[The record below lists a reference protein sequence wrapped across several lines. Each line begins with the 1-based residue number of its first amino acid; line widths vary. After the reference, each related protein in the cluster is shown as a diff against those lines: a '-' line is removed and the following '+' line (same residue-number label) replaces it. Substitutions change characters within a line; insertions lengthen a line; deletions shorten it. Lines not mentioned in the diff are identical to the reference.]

1 MEQIISYIQAT
12 VSGDKP
18 DNIPNQDYI
27 QVFENETIFVGSV
40 SDGLGSSLHS
50 KDGARLACECV
61 IDILKNE
68 NSEVEFN
75 TLSGKITKQW
85 QHLVEQNDGLIKD
98 YRTTNSFVS
107 VFKKDKTLIAG
118 QLGDVMISLRIDGL
132 FRHFETSQKEFSN
145 ETDCLGSGKGEK
157 YKIAKYEFGHSF
169 DFLIAT
175 DGISDEIEPLKLEA
189 FQNYLKDKFQYIT
202 LENRN
207 SELQSEIETIMKDK
221 NNDDKSLLY
230 TWTNRRINESN

>member
-12 VSGDKP
+12 VPGDKP
-18 DNIPNQDYI
+18 DNLPNQDYI
-27 QVFENETIFVGSV
+27 QVFENDTIYIGSV

-61 IDILKNE
+61 VDILKNE
-68 NSEVEFN
+68 NSEVDFN
-75 TLSGKITKQW
+75 ALSDKITKHW
-85 QHLVEQNDGLIKD
+85 QHLVEQNKGLIKD

-107 VFKKDKTLIAG
+107 VLKKEKIILAG

-132 FRHFETSQKEFSN
+132 FRHFEITQKEFSN
-145 ETDCLGSGKGEK
+145 ETDCLGSGKNER

-189 FQNYLKDKFQYIT
+189 FQNYLKDKFQNVST
-202 LENRN
+202 DNRN
-207 SELQSEIETIMKDK
+207 IELQSEIENIMEDK

-230 TWTNRRINESN
+230 TWTNRK

>member
-12 VSGDKP
+12 VPGEKP
-18 DNIPNQDYI
+18 GNIPNQDYI
-27 QVFENETIFVGSV
+27 QLFENDTIFIGSV

-50 KDGARLACECV
+50 KDGAALACECV
-61 IDILKNE
+61 IDILKKE
-68 NSEVEFN
+68 NSEIGFN
-75 TLSGKITKQW
+75 TLSDKITKQW
-85 QHLVEQNDGLIKD
+85 QHLVEQNNGLIKD

-107 VFKKDKTLIAG
+107 VFKKENIILAG

-132 FRHFETSQKEFSN
+132 FRHFETTQKEFSN
-145 ETDCLGSGKGEK
+145 ETDCLGSGKNER

-175 DGISDEIEPLKLEA
+175 DGIGDEIELLKLEA
-189 FQNYLKDKFQYIT
+189 FQNYLKDKFQNVSIDK
-202 LENRN
+202 RN
-207 SELQSEIETIMKDK
+207 IELQSEIENIMKDK

-230 TWTNRRINESN
+230 TWTNRK

>member
-18 DNIPNQDYI
+18 DYIPNQDYI
-27 QVFENETIFVGSV
+27 QVFENDTFFIGSV

-61 IDILKNE
+61 IDILQKE
-68 NSEVEFN
+68 NSEVDFN
-75 TLSGKITKQW
+75 TLSDKITMQW
-85 QHLVEQNDGLIKD
+85 QHLVDQNNGLIKD

-107 VFKKDKTLIAG
+107 VFKNEKIILAG
-118 QLGDVMISLRIDGL
+118 QLGDVMLSIRIDGL
-132 FRHFETSQKEFSN
+132 FRHFETTQKEFSN
-145 ETDCLGSGKGEK
+145 ETDCLGSGKNEQ

-175 DGISDEIEPLKLEA
+175 DGISDEIDPLKLEA
-189 FQNYLKDKFQYIT
+189 FQNYLKNKFQDVSIK
-202 LENRN
+202 NRN
-207 SELQSEIETIMKDK
+207 SELQSEIENIMKDK

-230 TWTNRRINESN
+230 TWTKKE

>member
-12 VSGDKP
+12 ISGDKP

-27 QVFENETIFVGSV
+27 LVFEDDTIFIGSV
-40 SDGLGSSLHS
+40 SDGLGSSIHS
-50 KDGARLACECV
+50 KEGARLACECV
-61 IDILKNE
+61 IDIMKKKV
-68 NSEVEFN
+68 SEIDFN
-75 TLSGKITKQW
+75 TLSDKITKQW
-85 QHLVEQNDGLIKD
+85 QHLVEQNNGLIKD
-98 YRTTNSFVS
+98 YRTTNSFIT
-107 VFKKDKTLIAG
+107 VFKKEKIILAG
-118 QLGDVMISLRIDGL
+118 QLGDVMISIRIDGL
-132 FRHFETSQKEFSN
+132 FRHFEATQKEFSN
-145 ETDCLGSGKGEK
+145 ETDCLGSGKNER

-189 FQNYLKDKFQYIT
+189 FQNYLKDKFQNIS

-207 SELQSEIETIMKDK
+207 SELQSEIEIIMRDK

-230 TWTNRRINESN
+230 TWTNRK

>member
-18 DNIPNQDYI
+18 DNIPNQDYL

-40 SDGLGSSLHS
+40 SDGLGSSLNS

-61 IDILKNE
+61 IDILKSE
-68 NSEVEFN
+68 NLDIEIY
-75 TLSGKITKQW
+75 TLSDKITKQW
-85 QHLVEQNDGLIKD
+85 QHLVEQNNGLIKD
-98 YRTTNSFVS
+98 YRTTNSFIT
-107 VFKKDKTLIAG
+107 VFKKEKIILAG

-132 FRHFETSQKEFSN
+132 FRHFEATQKEFSN
-145 ETDCLGSGKGEK
+145 ETDCLGSGKNER

-189 FQNYLKDKFQYIT
+189 FQNYLKDKFQNIS

-207 SELQSEIETIMKDK
+207 SELQSEIEIIMRDK

-230 TWTNRRINESN
+230 TWTNKK

>member
-18 DNIPNQDYI
+18 DNIPNQDYL

-61 IDILKNE
+61 IDILKKE
-68 NSEVEFN
+68 NSSVDFN
-75 TLSGKITKQW
+75 TLTDKITKQW
-85 QHLVEQNDGLIKD
+85 QQLVVQNNGVIKD

-107 VFKKDKTLIAG
+107 VFKKEKIVLAG
-118 QLGDVMISLRIDGL
+118 QLGDVLISLRIDGL
-132 FRHFETSQKEFSN
+132 FRHFETTQKEFSN
-145 ETDCLGSGKGEK
+145 ETDCLGSGKNER

-189 FQNYLKDKFQYIT
+189 FQNYLKDKFHSVSIET
-202 LENRN
+202 RN
-207 SELQSEIETIMKDK
+207 NELQSEIENIMKDK

-230 TWTNRRINESN
+230 TWTNKK

>member
-18 DNIPNQDYI
+18 DKIPNQDYI
-27 QVFENETIFVGSV
+27 QVFENDTIFIGSV

-50 KDGARLACECV
+50 NDGGRLACECV
-61 IDILKNE
+61 IDILKK
-68 NSEVEFN
+68 EVSVIDFN
-75 TLSGKITKQW
+75 TLSEKITKQW
-85 QHLVEQNDGLIKD
+85 QHLVEKNNGLIKD

-107 VFKKDKTLIAG
+107 VFKKEKIIIAG

-132 FRHFETSQKEFSN
+132 FRHFETTQKEFSN
-145 ETDCLGSGKGEK
+145 ETDCLGSGKNER
-157 YKIAKYEFGHSF
+157 YKISKYEFGHSF

-175 DGISDEIEPLKLEA
+175 DGISDEIEHLKLEA
-189 FQNYLKDKFQYIT
+189 FQNYLKEKFQNIS

-207 SELQSEIETIMKDK
+207 SNLQSEIEITMRDK

-230 TWTNRRINESN
+230 TWTNKK

>member
-27 QVFENETIFVGSV
+27 QVFENDTIFIGSV

-50 KDGARLACECV
+50 KDGAQLACECV
-61 IDILKNE
+61 IDILKKE
-68 NSEVEFN
+68 NSEVDFN
-75 TLSGKITKQW
+75 TLSDKITKQW
-85 QHLVEQNDGLIKD
+85 QHLVKQNNGLIKD

-107 VFKKDKTLIAG
+107 VFKKAKTLIAG

-145 ETDCLGSGKGEK
+145 ETDCLGSGKSEI

-189 FQNYLKDKFQYIT
+189 FQNYLKDKFQNLS

-207 SELQSEIETIMKDK
+207 SELQSEIEIIMKDK

-230 TWTNRRINESN
+230 TWTNKK

>member
-1 MEQIISYIQAT
+1 MEQVITFIQAT
-12 VSGDKP
+12 IAGEKP
-18 DNIPNQDYI
+18 DNLPNQDYI
-27 QVFENETIFVGSV
+27 QVFDNDTIFIGSV

-50 KDGARLACECV
+50 KDGAALACECV

-75 TLSGKITKQW
+75 TLSDKITKQW
-85 QHLVEQNDGLIKD
+85 KHLVEQNNGLIKD

-107 VFKKDKTLIAG
+107 VFKKEKIILAG

-132 FRHFETSQKEFSN
+132 FRHFETTQKEFSN
-145 ETDCLGSGKGEK
+145 ETDCLGSGKYDR
-157 YKIAKYEFGHSF
+157 YKIAKYNFGHSF

-189 FQNYLKDKFQYIT
+189 FQNYLKDKFQIISVD
-202 LENRN
+202 NRN
-207 SELQSEIETIMKDK
+207 IVLQSEIETIMKDK

-230 TWTNRRINESN
+230 TWTSLK

>member
-12 VSGDKP
+12 VPGDKP
-18 DNIPNQDYI
+18 DNLPNQDYI
-27 QVFENETIFVGSV
+27 QVFENDTIFIGSV
-40 SDGLGSSLHS
+40 SDGLGSSLRS
-50 KDGARLACECV
+50 NDGARMACECV

-68 NSEVEFN
+68 NSEVDLN
-75 TLSGKITKQW
+75 TLSDKITRQW
-85 QHLVEQNDGLIKD
+85 QHLVEQNNGLIRD

-107 VFKKDKTLIAG
+107 VFKKEKIILAG

-132 FRHFETSQKEFSN
+132 FRHFETTQKEFSN
-145 ETDCLGSGKGEK
+145 ETDCLGSGKNER

-175 DGISDEIEPLKLEA
+175 DGISDEIDPLKLEA
-189 FQNYLKDKFQYIT
+189 FQNYLKGKFQNVST
-202 LENRN
+202 DKRN
-207 SELQSEIETIMKDK
+207 IELQSEIENIMEDK

-230 TWTNRRINESN
+230 TWTNRK

>member
-85 QHLVEQNDGLIKD
+85 QHLVEQNNGVIKD

-107 VFKKDKTLIAG
+107 VFKKEKIILAG
-118 QLGDVMISLRIDGL
+118 QVGDVMISLRIDGL
-132 FRHFETSQKEFSN
+132 FRHFETTQKEFSN
-145 ETDCLGSGKGEK
+145 ETDCLGSGKNER
-157 YKIAKYEFGHSF
+157 YKIAKYEFGHTF

-189 FQNYLKDKFQYIT
+189 FQNYLKDKFQDVCV
-202 LENRN
+202 ENRN
-207 SELQSEIETIMKDK
+207 SELQSEIEIVMKDK

-230 TWTNRRINESN
+230 TWQTKNI

>member
-27 QVFENETIFVGSV
+27 QVFENENIFIGSV
-40 SDGLGSSLHS
+40 SDGLGSSVNS

-61 IDILKNE
+61 IDILKKQ
-68 NSEVEFN
+68 NSKVDFN
-75 TLSGKITKQW
+75 TLSDKITKQW
-85 QHLVEQNDGLIKD
+85 QQLIKQNNGLIKD
-98 YRTTNSFVS
+98 YRTTNSFIS
-107 VFKKDKTLIAG
+107 VFKNEKIVFAG
-118 QLGDVMISLRIDGL
+118 QIGDVMISLRIDGL
-132 FRHFETSQKEFSN
+132 FRHFETTQKEFSN
-145 ETDCLGSGKGEK
+145 ETDCLGSGKNEQ
-157 YKIAKYEFGHSF
+157 YKIAKYEFGYSF

-175 DGISDEIEPLKLEA
+175 DGISDEIEPSKMEA
-189 FQNYLKDKFQYIT
+189 FQNYLKNRFEFLS

-207 SELQSEIETIMKDK
+207 NELHSEIETLMKEK

-230 TWTNRRINESN
+230 AWTNKISNESN

>member
-1 MEQIISYIQAT
+1 MGQIISYIQAT
-12 VSGDKP
+12 VSGEKP

-27 QVFENETIFVGSV
+27 QVFENETIFVSSV

-61 IDILKNE
+61 INILKKE
-68 NSEVEFN
+68 DSEVELN
-75 TLSGKITKQW
+75 TLSDKIAKQW
-85 QHLVEQNDGLIKD
+85 QHLVEQNDGLTKD

-107 VFKKDKTLIAG
+107 VFKKEKTIIAG

-132 FRHFETSQKEFSN
+132 FRHFETTQKEFSN
-145 ETDCLGSGKGEK
+145 ETDCLGSGRKESFRL
-157 YKIAKYEFGHSF
+157 AKYNFGHSF

-189 FQNYLKDKFQYIT
+189 FQNYLKDKFQNVLI
-202 LENRN
+202 ENRN
-207 SELQSEIETIMKDK
+207 SELKTEIETIMKDK

-230 TWTNRRINESN
+230 TWTNRK

>member
-1 MEQIISYIQAT
+1 MEQTISYIQAT

-27 QVFENETIFVGSV
+27 QVFENGTIFVCSV
-40 SDGLGSSLHS
+40 SDGLGSSIHS

-61 IDILKNE
+61 IDILKKE
-68 NSEVEFN
+68 ISEIEFN
-75 TLSGKITKQW
+75 ALSDKITKQW
-85 QHLVEQNDGLIKD
+85 QHLVEQNNGLIKD

-107 VFKKDKTLIAG
+107 VFKKEKIIIAG
-118 QLGDVMISLRIDGL
+118 QLGDIMISLRIDGL
-132 FRHFETSQKEFSN
+132 FRHFETTQKEFSN
-145 ETDCLGSGKGEK
+145 ETDCLGSGKNER

-189 FQNYLKDKFQYIT
+189 FQNYLKNKFQN
-202 LENRN
+202 LPMDCRN
-207 SELQSEIETIMKDK
+207 IELQSEIETILKDK

-230 TWTNRRINESN
+230 VWTTKM

>member
-27 QVFENETIFVGSV
+27 QVFENDTIFIGSV

-50 KDGARLACECV
+50 KDGAQLACECV
-61 IDILKNE
+61 IDILKKE
-68 NSEVEFN
+68 NSEVDFN
-75 TLSGKITKQW
+75 TLSDKITKQW
-85 QHLVEQNDGLIKD
+85 QHLVKQNNGLIKD

-107 VFKKDKTLIAG
+107 VFKKAKTLIAG

-145 ETDCLGSGKGEK
+145 ETDCLGSGKSEI

-189 FQNYLKDKFQYIT
+189 FQNYLKDKFQNLS

-207 SELQSEIETIMKDK
+207 SELQSEIAIIMKDK

-230 TWTNRRINESN
+230 TWTNKK

>member
-27 QVFENETIFVGSV
+27 MVFEDDTIFIGSV
-40 SDGLGSSLHS
+40 SDGLGSSIHS
-50 KDGARLACECV
+50 KEGARLACKCV
-61 IDILKNE
+61 IDILKKKV
-68 NSEVEFN
+68 SEIDFN
-75 TLSGKITKQW
+75 TLSDKITKQW
-85 QHLVEQNDGLIKD
+85 QHLVQQNNGLIKD

-107 VFKKDKTLIAG
+107 VLKNEKIILAG

-132 FRHFETSQKEFSN
+132 FRHFETTQKEFSN
-145 ETDCLGSGKGEK
+145 ETDCLGSGKSEK

-189 FQNYLKDKFQYIT
+189 FHNYLKDKFQNVS

-207 SELQSEIETIMKDK
+207 SELQSEIENIMKDK

-230 TWTNRRINESN
+230 TWTNRK

>member
-27 QVFENETIFVGSV
+27 QVFENETIFIGAV

-50 KDGARLACECV
+50 KEGARLACECV
-61 IDILKNE
+61 IDILKK
-68 NSEVEFN
+68 EVSVIDFN
-75 TLSGKITKQW
+75 TLSDKITKQW
-85 QHLVEQNDGLIKD
+85 QYLVEQNNGLIND

-107 VFKKDKTLIAG
+107 VFKKEKIIIAG

-132 FRHFETSQKEFSN
+132 FRHFETTQKEFSN
-145 ETDCLGSGKGEK
+145 ETDCLGSGKNER

-189 FQNYLKDKFQYIT
+189 FQNYLKNKFQNISF
-202 LENRN
+202 ENRN
-207 SELQSEIETIMKDK
+207 SELQSEIEIIMRDK

-230 TWTNRRINESN
+230 TWTNRK

>member
-12 VSGDKP
+12 ISGDKP

-27 QVFENETIFVGSV
+27 LVFEDDTIFIGSV
-40 SDGLGSSLHS
+40 SDGLGSSIHS
-50 KDGARLACECV
+50 KEGARLACECV
-61 IDILKNE
+61 IDIMKKKV
-68 NSEVEFN
+68 SEIDFN
-75 TLSGKITKQW
+75 TLSDKITKQW
-85 QHLVEQNDGLIKD
+85 QHLVEQNNGLIKD
-98 YRTTNSFVS
+98 YRTTNSFIT
-107 VFKKDKTLIAG
+107 VFKKEKIILAG
-118 QLGDVMISLRIDGL
+118 QLGDVMISIRIDGL
-132 FRHFETSQKEFSN
+132 FRHFEATQKEFSN
-145 ETDCLGSGKGEK
+145 ETDCLGTGKNER

-189 FQNYLKDKFQYIT
+189 FQNYLKDKFQNIS

-207 SELQSEIETIMKDK
+207 SELQSEIEIIMRDK

-230 TWTNRRINESN
+230 TWTNRK

>member
-1 MEQIISYIQAT
+1 MEHIISYIQAS
-12 VSGDKP
+12 VPGDKP
-18 DNIPNQDYI
+18 NNLPNQDYI
-27 QVFENETIFVGSV
+27 QVFENDTIFIGSV

-50 KDGARLACECV
+50 KDGAQLACECV
-61 IDILKNE
+61 IDILKKE
-68 NSEVEFN
+68 NSEVDFN
-75 TLSGKITKQW
+75 TLSDKITKQW
-85 QHLVEQNDGLIKD
+85 QHLVNQNNGLIKD

-107 VFKKDKTLIAG
+107 VFKNEKTLIAG

-145 ETDCLGSGKGEK
+145 ETDCLGSGKNGR

-189 FQNYLKDKFQYIT
+189 FQNYLKDKFQSVSIET
-202 LENRN
+202 RN
-207 SELQSEIETIMKDK
+207 NELQSEIENIMKDK

-230 TWTNRRINESN
+230 TWTNKK

>member
-12 VSGDKP
+12 VPGDKP
-18 DNIPNQDYI
+18 DNLPNQDYI
-27 QVFENETIFVGSV
+27 QVFENDTIYIGSV

-61 IDILKNE
+61 IEILKNE
-68 NSEVEFN
+68 NSEVDFN
-75 TLSGKITKQW
+75 ALSDKITKHW
-85 QHLVEQNDGLIKD
+85 QHLVEQNKGLIKD

-107 VFKKDKTLIAG
+107 VLKKEKIILAG

-132 FRHFETSQKEFSN
+132 YRHFEITQKEFSN
-145 ETDCLGSGKGEK
+145 ETDCLGSGKNER
-157 YKIAKYEFGHSF
+157 YKISKYEFGHSF

-189 FQNYLKDKFQYIT
+189 FQNYLKDKFQDVSV
-202 LENRN
+202 ENRN
-207 SELQSEIETIMKDK
+207 IELQSEIENIMKDK
-221 NNDDKSLLY
+221 NNDDKSLLF
-230 TWTNRRINESN
+230 TWTNRK

>member
-12 VSGDKP
+12 VPGDKP
-18 DNIPNQDYI
+18 DNLPNQDYI
-27 QVFENETIFVGSV
+27 QVFENDTIYIGSV

-61 IDILKNE
+61 VDILKNE
-68 NSEVEFN
+68 NSEVDFN
-75 TLSGKITKQW
+75 ASSDKITKHW
-85 QHLVEQNDGLIKD
+85 QHLVEQNKGLIKD

-107 VFKKDKTLIAG
+107 VLKKEKIILAG

-132 FRHFETSQKEFSN
+132 FRHFEITQKEFSN
-145 ETDCLGSGKGEK
+145 ETDCLGSGKNER

-189 FQNYLKDKFQYIT
+189 FQNYLKDKFQNVST
-202 LENRN
+202 DNRN
-207 SELQSEIETIMKDK
+207 IELQSEIENIMEDK

-230 TWTNRRINESN
+230 TWTNRK

>member
-18 DNIPNQDYI
+18 DKIPNQDYI
-27 QVFENETIFVGSV
+27 LVFDNDTIFIGAV

-50 KDGARLACECV
+50 KEGARLACECV
-61 IDILKNE
+61 IDILKK
-68 NSEVEFN
+68 EVSVIDFN
-75 TLSGKITKQW
+75 TLSDKITKQW
-85 QHLVEQNDGLIKD
+85 QHLVEQNNGLIND
-98 YRTTNSFVS
+98 YRTTSSFVS
-107 VFKKDKTLIAG
+107 VFKKEKIIIAG

-132 FRHFETSQKEFSN
+132 FRHFETTQKEFSN
-145 ETDCLGSGKGEK
+145 ETDCLGSGKNER

-175 DGISDEIEPLKLEA
+175 DGISDEIEPLKFEA
-189 FQNYLKDKFQYIT
+189 FQNYLKDKFQNLSIDD
-202 LENRN
+202 RN
-207 SELQSEIETIMKDK
+207 IELQSEIENIMKDK

-230 TWTNRRINESN
+230 TWTNKKK